1 MHAQSHLCQARMAE
15 KVVTRPRFIA
25 MQPIKRSRKITPK
38 AHALIP
44 ACECATPTS
53 PPPDVAAKLGKR
65 CLVAGVD
72 VETHDW
78 EGYKGV
84 KGEIGQYGFYS
95 IFHPNDLN
103 ARIVQLGW
111 AIGTAPDALVVKE
124 CVVQPT
130 DFQISEKATRYHGIS
145 HEWAMQNGRPLRKVL
160 EEFMKDIINVYDQG
174 GRIVVHHLEFD
185 CGVIGRELQRAELSY
200 ANVWHRVASSGMCT
214 MDPYIGAW
222 LRQCC
227 GEEVWPGASKNTLRL
242 KEIVR
247 MIAPGSANLMA
258 HAHTAGSNAQ
268 MHVAVYFAC
277 LKLACIDSHVN
288 DAERSSC
295 RAPPDGKSTVAKAA
309 KTL

>member
-1 MHAQSHLCQARMAE
+1 M
-15 KVVTRPRFIA
+15 RPSFIA
-25 MQPIKRSRKITPK
+25 MQPIKHSRKTTPK
-38 AHALIP
+38 AHALKP
-44 ACECATPTS
+44 ARECATPTA
-53 PPPDVAAKLGKR
+53 PPPEVAAKLGKR

-145 HEWAMQNGRPLRKVL
+145 HEWAMQNGRPLREVL

-185 CGVIGRELQRAELSY
+185 CSIIGREFQRAGLNY
-200 ANVWHRVASSGMCT
+200 ADVWHRVASSGMCT

-227 GEEVWPGASKNTLRL
+227 SEEVWRRASKNTLRL
-242 KEIVR
+242 KDIVR
-247 MIAPGSANLMA
+247 MIAPGSDNLMA
-258 HAHTAGSNAQ
+258 FTHMAGANAQ

-277 LKLACIDSHVN
+277 LELACIDSNIN
-288 DAERSSC
+288 DAKRSSC
-295 RAPPDGKSTVAKAA
+295 PAPPEGALSVAQTA

>member
-1 MHAQSHLCQARMAE
+1 MHAQSHLCKATMTE
-15 KVVTRPRFIA
+15 LVVKHPRLSA
-25 MQPIKRSRKITPK
+25 MQPIRLIRKITPK
-38 AHALIP
+38 AHALIT
-44 ACECATPTS
+44 AREGATPIA
-53 PPPDVAAKLGKR
+53 PPPEVATKLGKR

-145 HEWAMQNGRPLRKVL
+145 HEWAMQNGRPLREVL

-174 GRIVVHHLEFD
+174 GRIIVHHLEFD
-185 CGVIGRELQRAELSY
+185 CSIIGREFQRAGLNY
-200 ANVWHRVASSGMCT
+200 ADVWHRVASSGMCT

-295 RAPPDGKSTVAKAA
+295 RAPPEGTSSVAKAA